1 MCKPNLVERIQSRKA
16 VINFLGAALL
26 VFWGPLITVNTIYS
40 PVPGYASSE
49 LFDGEEIVR
58 RVDQIRVPNADFTV
72 EVKLESENSRGSK
85 ETRAYTVMMNRNR
98 DSLVKTI
105 APVSE
110 KGQTMLMRGQDFWV
124 YLPATGQPIRLSLSQ
139 KLVGPVSNGDIA
151 RMSFSEDYSVEKQE
165 LQGEDSDAIAVL
177 TLKPK
182 GDWVTYEQVVLYVS
196 LTTSRPIKAQFFT
209 ATGILLKSCEF
220 SEYKSLGG
228 AIRPTQLVIV
238 DAIGKGEKSK
248 LLYSDMRE
256 ATIPN
261 RYFTK
266 EYMQK
271 IE

>member
-1 MCKPNLVERIQSRKA
+1 MSEPSFVLRMQFGEAGKSFLVWT
-16 VINFLGAALL
+16 FLISLGLWA
-26 VFWGPLITVNTIYS
+26 TDNTIYS
-40 PVPGYASSE
+40 PAFSYANNE
-49 LFDGEEIVR
+49 LFDGEAIVR

-72 EVKLESENSRGSK
+72 EVKLESENSRSSK
-85 ETRAYTVMMNRNR
+85 ETRAYTVMMNKNR

-105 APVSE
+105 APASE

-165 LQGEDSDAIAVL
+165 LQGEENDAIAVL
-177 TLKPK
+177 TLKPR

-196 LTTSRPIKAQFFT
+196 LTTSRPIKALFFT
-209 ATGILLKSCEF
+209 ASGILLKSCEF
-220 SEYKSLGG
+220 SEYKPLGG
-228 AIRPTQLVIV
+228 VIRPTQLVIV

-248 LLYSDMRE
+248 LFYSNMRE

-271 IE
+271 LD